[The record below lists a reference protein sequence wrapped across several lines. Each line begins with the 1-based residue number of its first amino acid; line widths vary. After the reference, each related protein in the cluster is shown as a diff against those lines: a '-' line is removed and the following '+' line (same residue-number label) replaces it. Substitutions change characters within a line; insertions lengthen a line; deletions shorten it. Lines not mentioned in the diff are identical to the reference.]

1 MTNKFIAP
9 SYDVVFKAIFG
20 KIENKPLL
28 TSLLSSI
35 LNLPIDELK
44 DLEIINSE
52 LGVSQID
59 EKNSILDLRIRLSL
73 GVEIDVEI
81 QVIEHKA
88 YIERILSYWAKMYQ
102 GNLKVGNNYE
112 ALRKCIIVN
121 IIGFN
126 LFDAHNMHSKFQ
138 IRSESDGRL
147 LTEHL
152 EIHFIELSK
161 LDQYNKDI
169 ENPLLCEW
177 VAFLDLKNEVDMENL
192 KNRKDLPEQ
201 IRRAIDEL
209 EELKKDPNMQI
220 EATRKDMFIRDY
232 FQGISDALREGEIK
246 GKAIGLTEGE
256 LITKIN
262 IAKNLIADGYTID
275 QIVKITELSVEEINK
290 LKDLS

>member
-1 MTNKFIAP
+1 M
-9 SYDVVFKAIFG
+9 
-20 KIENKPLL
+20 
-28 TSLLSSI
+28 
-35 LNLPIDELK
+35 
-44 DLEIINSE
+44 
-52 LGVSQID
+52 
-59 EKNSILDLRIRLSL
+59 
-73 GVEIDVEI
+73 
-81 QVIEHKA
+81 
-88 YIERILSYWAKMYQ
+88 
-102 GNLKVGNNYE
+102 
-112 ALRKCIIVN
+112 
-121 IIGFN
+121 
-126 LFDAHNMHSKFQ
+126 
-138 IRSESDGRL
+138 
-147 LTEHL
+147 
-152 EIHFIELSK
+152 IHFIELSK